1 MVQTIRQVKD
11 FYFYFVVI
19 TPVVLMII
27 QKYGRNVG
35 GQTVQKPSVA
45 PSALHLIDRE
55 IILTCNLW

>member
-35 GQTVQKPSVA
+35 GQTVQKSSVA
-45 PSALHLIDRE
+45 PSAEYLIDRE
-55 IILTCNLW
+55 IILKCKW